1 MDLIDCRSCLEGQSV
16 ILRLLVGIVG
26 RIGLLRCLL
35 RIDGLRRCLWL
46 SVLARLG
53 RYPCLR
59 LLDLVP
65 TDRGEIVGVALTVGV
80 APALQGEADDYPL
93 AYLKAVEQGHLVAR
107 ELELDE
113 VLDRFACL

>member
-1 MDLIDCRSCLEGQSV
+1 MDLIGCRSSEGQSV
-16 ILRLLVGIVG
+16 ILLLVGMVG
-26 RIGLLRCLL
+26 LIGLLRCLL

-59 LLDLVP
+59 LLDLVA
-65 TDRGEIVGVALTVGV
+65 TDGGEIVGVACAAVGV

-93 AYLKAVEQGHLVAR
+93 AYLKIIEKAHFVAH
-107 ELELDE
+107 ELELDV
-113 VLDRFACL
+113 VLDRFARL

>member
-1 MDLIDCRSCLEGQSV
+1 M
-16 ILRLLVGIVG
+16 
-26 RIGLLRCLL
+26 LRCLL

-46 SVLARLG
+46 PVLARLG

-59 LLDLVP
+59 LLDLIS
-65 TDRGEIVGVALTVGV
+65 TDGGEIVGVTCAAVGV

-93 AYLKAVEQGHLVAR
+93 AYLKIIEKAHLITN
-107 ELELDE
+107 ELELDV